1 MVVRYQINNLVE
13 YCLRIFF
20 HLLYNQLAWFYD
32 VVADTVSLGQWKDW
46 ISSISN
52 DLDGPVILEIGHGP
66 GHLITAVIERGLNII
81 GIDLSES
88 MGKLAYR
95 RIRDAGYEPSLTR
108 GSAFYLPY
116 KSASFNQLISTFPS
130 EYILNKSTVD
140 EAYRTLVPGGVFVI
154 LPVVWINGRKLLERF
169 VGFIY
174 SITGQ
179 SPEWDDSY
187 TLPLTQAGFSID
199 CEERIVKS
207 GRLLIIYAQKPNI
220 ENLTEK

>member
-1 MVVRYQINNLVE
+1 MVVRYQIKNLVD

-20 HLLYNQLAWFYD
+20 HLLYNQLACFYD
-32 VVADTVSLGQWKDW
+32 VVADIVSLGQWKDW
-46 ISSISN
+46 ISSTAN
-52 DLDGPVILEIGHGP
+52 DLDGPFILEVGHGP
-66 GHLITAVIERGLNII
+66 GHLIAAVKERGLRII

-88 MGKLAYR
+88 MGKMAYR
-95 RIRDAGYEPSLTR
+95 RICDAGYEPSLTR
-108 GSAFYLPY
+108 GSAFSLPY

-154 LPVVWINGRKLLERF
+154 MPVVWIIGHNLLERF

-179 SPEWDDSY
+179 SPEWNDSY
-187 TLPLTQAGFSID
+187 TLPLTQAGFRID

-207 GRLLIIYAQKPNI
+207 GRLLIIYARKPING
-220 ENLTEK
+220 NAS

>member
-1 MVVRYQINNLVE
+1 
-13 YCLRIFF
+13 
-20 HLLYNQLAWFYD
+20 
-32 VVADTVSLGQWKDW
+32 
-46 ISSISN
+46 
-52 DLDGPVILEIGHGP
+52 
-66 GHLITAVIERGLNII
+66 LIAAVKERGLRII

-88 MGKLAYR
+88 MGKMAYR
-95 RIRDAGYEPSLTR
+95 RICDAGYEPSLTR
-108 GSAFYLPY
+108 GSAFSLPY

-154 LPVVWINGRKLLERF
+154 MPVVWIIGHNLLERF

-179 SPEWDDSY
+179 SPEWNDSY
-187 TLPLTQAGFSID
+187 TLTLTQAGFRID

-207 GRLLIIYAQKPNI
+207 GRLLIIYARKPING
-220 ENLTEK
+220 NAS

>member
-1 MVVRYQINNLVE
+1 MLVRYQINKLIE
-13 YCLRIFF
+13 YFLRIFF
-20 HLLYNQLAWFYD
+20 HLLYNQLAWLYD
-32 VVADTVSLGQWKDW
+32 VVADIVSLGQWKDW

-52 DLDGPVILEIGHGP
+52 DLDGPLILEVGHGP
-66 GHLITAVIERGLNII
+66 GRLIAAVKERGLRII

-88 MGKLAYR
+88 MGIMAYR
-95 RIRDAGYEPSLTR
+95 RICDAGFEPSITR
-108 GSAFYLPY
+108 GSAFSLPY

-130 EYILNKSTVD
+130 EYILNKSTID

-154 LPVVWINGRKLLERF
+154 MPVVWINGHNLLERF

-207 GRLLIIYAQKPNI
+207 GRLMIINAQKPHI
-220 ENLTEK
+220 ENLTKE